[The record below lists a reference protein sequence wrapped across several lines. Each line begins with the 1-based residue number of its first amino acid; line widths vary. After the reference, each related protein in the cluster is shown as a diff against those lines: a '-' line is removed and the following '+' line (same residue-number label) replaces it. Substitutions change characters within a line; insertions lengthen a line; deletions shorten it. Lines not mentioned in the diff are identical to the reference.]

1 MAWKRRSTSVSVD
14 VDLDEFSEDQLLQG
28 LIDAKW
34 ISEEEAETIKTRS
47 PGAHKPI
54 GASNPSGEDLENAR
68 RALRRGNKSEAL
80 HFIEYHLGRE
90 WIGTLQ

>member
-14 VDLDEFSEDQLLQG
+14 VDLDDFSAEQLLQG

-47 PGAHKPI
+47 PGAKLI
-54 GASNPSGEDLENAR
+54 GAPNPVGEDLENAR